1 MDTYAL
7 PLFFASEKKLARS
20 SSGALQAAD
29 LVRDDTAA
37 LGSLVPFKVD
47 NKVRKYPQFLQVLVL
62 FVSLATPGDDEPP
75 SPPHPG
81 AGARG
86 PFRALHS
93 SSDVLGIYQR
103 STFAWRSAPSW

>member
-1 MDTYAL
+1 MVPYL
-7 PLFFASEKKLARS
+7 VPEKKLARS
-20 SSGALQAAD
+20 SSGALQAAG

-47 NKVRKYPQFLQVLVL
+47 YEVRKYLQFLQVLVL
-62 FVSLATPGDDEPP
+62 FVSLATPRGDNEPP

-86 PFRALHS
+86 PF
-93 SSDVLGIYQR
+93 
-103 STFAWRSAPSW
+103 

>member
-1 MDTYAL
+1 MDAYAL
-7 PLFFASEKKLARS
+7 PLFFAPEKKPARS
-20 SSGALQAAD
+20 SSGALQAED

-37 LGSLVPFKVD
+37 LDSLVPFKVD
-47 NKVRKYPQFLQVLVL
+47 NKVRKYSLFLKVLVL
-62 FVSLATPGDDEPP
+62 FVSLATPRGDNEPP

-93 SSDVLGIYQR
+93 SSDVL
-103 STFAWRSAPSW
+103 